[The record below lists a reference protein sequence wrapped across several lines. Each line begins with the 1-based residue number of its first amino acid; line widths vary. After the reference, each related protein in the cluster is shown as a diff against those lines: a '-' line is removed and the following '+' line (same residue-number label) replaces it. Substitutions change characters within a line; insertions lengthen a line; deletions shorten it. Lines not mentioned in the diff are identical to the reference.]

1 MVVVVVVVLT
11 TVLGAVSAPPCRR
24 SEFACAN
31 GRCVPLNRFCD
42 AANDCGDSSDEPRF
56 CTPCNRTYYGD
67 VGKTYE
73 LELHRPREDRLPFVC
88 HLTFKAGGGDLGD
101 LVQLTF
107 DSFTLGRFVSF
118 TADGC
123 PDGSLQ
129 ISEADRPIV
138 GGSWCGT
145 SWGAAL
151 YYSETHSVSLSLRLT
166 RLARDQTGY
175 NFDYRMGY
183 KMLPRDAA
191 IVRYGGAVP
200 GTLHINTSTPAPLV
214 TPVSAPTST
223 PEITSTNSPQYDL
236 GDLMAGTYCSRLY
249 TDCDRKNCRLQSPNF
264 PGIYPRNLTCYY
276 AVRQHDVPE
285 GKQALIA
292 VRQPKGQLV
301 AIRSQSALYGPSSQ
315 QQQHRSRELKVW
327 TECDDVQDYVTVY
340 DGYTTRDAVL
350 LKFCGGGE
358 AVPEAV
364 SSGPEIL
371 VEFTSSPYGTFLYP
385 APLQALHGF
394 QLEVQVRF
402 VDQQSPTY
410 ARNKRC
416 EFWVRGTDKG
426 VLETPQHS
434 LPRNTTC
441 LYHLQGVDTSLPP
454 SRDAFTGQTFWRR
467 GGTMYLPPPR
477 YKVWLSILK
486 FHVSS
491 TIEPQLQEEGDCASQ
506 LKVWDG
512 ALKRA
517 QESTKCNDIFCESL
531 SEKDKLARFPAVIS
545 GGTSSGAKLVVAA
558 TEALNAT
565 LLATFCKDQVP
576 RSCDHTLLA
585 NRTRAP
591 RPCSLAESFLSS
603 GDSLTLE
610 LRLAESTALRP
621 VSFRALYEFVDLH
634 QDGEQYGSGPCSRK
648 FVSRSQGPVPEV
660 PQKFQAPR
668 NVFLYG
674 RGGSPNMSC
683 TYRFEAQR
691 GERVKLRVTRLQ
703 TGGRSCLN
711 ARQPDLGR
719 LLCHANCTASLR
731 VLEQP
736 WADTPPLARDCLC
749 ASSDELLPFT
759 FVSTAHV
766 VELRFVVTG
775 MNSSDDFNNFNFE
788 GSWEFIRTPVCARKQ
803 RLSGASGE
811 IRFRS
816 PSRTPDEVNCEN
828 HPWLIE
834 PGAGR
839 FLYVKLRGIS
849 LQQQADNA
857 TARRTEQLQDQLSL
871 CGTRNR
877 IALHSGGSVHVVV
890 CPQPPSSQRHHV
902 VEVFSEGWVISS
914 TKLVHQPV
922 LSALPYSEQYTAEQ
936 SRSVIVEFLAHE
948 AGSYSLTWL
957 ELARRRSVLPPAG
970 FVMEDCPHRC
980 PELDACINSSLWCDG
995 VAHCP
1000 SGFDEAAKHCSF
1012 ILQLPLL
1019 YLALGAAGILVI
1031 CCSLGLVACS
1041 ACRRRRR
1048 SKLHRRIK
1056 SLPPDTAAI
1065 GKEVIC

>member
-1 MVVVVVVVLT
+1 M
-11 TVLGAVSAPPCRR
+11 
-24 SEFACAN
+24 
-31 GRCVPLNRFCD
+31 
-42 AANDCGDSSDEPRF
+42 
-56 CTPCNRTYYGD
+56 
-67 VGKTYE
+67 
-73 LELHRPREDRLPFVC
+73 
-88 HLTFKAGGGDLGD
+88 
-101 LVQLTF
+101 TF
-107 DSFTLGRFVSF
+107 DSFTLGRFLSF

-129 ISEADRPIV
+129 ISEADRPVV

-145 SWGAAL
+145 LWGAAL
-151 YYSETHSVSLSLRLT
+151 YYSETRTVSLSLRLM

-183 KMLPRDAA
+183 KMLRRDMA
-191 IVRYGGAVP
+191 IVRYGGSVP
-200 GTLHINTSTPAPLV
+200 GQNTQFHLLFCAGTLQSATHVNTSTAVPLMPPASAPVLTV
-214 TPVSAPTST
+214 TPVPEVTTT
-223 PEITSTNSPQYDL
+223 PPPQYYL
-236 GDLMAGTYCSRLY
+236 GDLMAGTYCSRLF
-249 TDCDRKNCRLQSPNF
+249 TDCDRKLCRLQSPNF

-315 QQQHRSRELKVW
+315 QQQQHRSRELKVW
-327 TECDDVQDYVTVY
+327 SECDDVQDYVTVY
-340 DGYTTRDAVL
+340 DGYTTRDPVL

-358 AVPEAV
+358 PVPEAV

-371 VEFTSSPYGTFLYP
+371 VEFTSSPYGTFVYP

-402 VDQQSPTY
+402 VDQHSPTF

-416 EFWVRGTDKG
+416 DFSVRGTNRG
-426 VLETPQHS
+426 TLETPQHS

-441 LYHLQGVDTSLPP
+441 LYHLQGADTTVPADMFP
-454 SRDAFTGQTFWRR
+454 AFWR
-467 GGTMYLPPPR
+467 MPPPPR

-491 TIEPQLQEEGDCASQ
+491 TIDPQLQEEEGCASQ

-512 ALKRA
+512 AFKSA
-517 QESTKCNDIFCESL
+517 QGSTKCNDIFCG
-531 SEKDKLARFPAVIS
+531 KDKMTRYPAVVTGS
-545 GGTSSGAKLVVAA
+545 RLHVST
-558 TEALNAT
+558 TEAANAT

-576 RSCDHTLLA
+576 RSCDHALLT
-585 NRTRAP
+585 NSTRST

-610 LRLAESTALRP
+610 LRIAESTALRP

-634 QDGEQYGSGPCSRK
+634 QDGEQYGTGPCSRK
-648 FVSRSQGPVPEV
+648 FVSRSQGPISDR
-660 PQKFQAPR
+660 PQNFQSPK

-674 RGGSPNMSC
+674 RGGSQNISC
-683 TYRFEAQR
+683 TYRFVAQR
-691 GERVKLRVTRLQ
+691 GERVKIRITQLQ
-703 TGGRSCLN
+703 TGGRRCVN
-711 ARQPDLGR
+711 VQQPDLGR
-719 LLCHANCTASLR
+719 FQCDANCTASLR
-731 VLEQP
+731 VYEQP
-736 WADTPPLARDCLC
+736 WTDTPSLARDCLC
-749 ASSDELLPFT
+749 SPSDGLLPFT
-759 FVSTAHV
+759 FVSTAHI
-766 VELRFVVTG
+766 VEVRFVVTG
-775 MNSSDDFNNFNFE
+775 MNASDDFNNFSFE

-811 IRFRS
+811 IKFRS
-816 PSRTPDEVNCEN
+816 PSRTPEEVNCEN

-834 PGAGR
+834 PRPGR
-839 FLYVKLRGIS
+839 YLYVKISGVS
-849 LQQQADNA
+849 LQQQPVTPETRNL
-857 TARRTEQLQDQLSL
+857 TTEQLQKQQQLL

-877 IALHSGGSVHVVV
+877 IELHSGGSVHVVV
-890 CPQPPSSQRHHV
+890 CPQPPTSQRHHV

-922 LSALPYSEQYTAEQ
+922 LSALPSSEQQAAEQ

-948 AGSYSLTWL
+948 PGSYSLTWL
-957 ELARRRSVLPPAG
+957 EIARRRSVLPPAG
-970 FVMEDCPHRC
+970 YIMEDCVHRC

-1000 SGFDEAAKHCSF
+1000 SAPVEDKGARNITVALRVCPRTPRQSARKLFADTAT
-1012 ILQLPLL
+1012 ILC
-1019 YLALGAAGILVI
+1019 AT
-1031 CCSLGLVACS
+1031 
-1041 ACRRRRR
+1041 RR
-1048 SKLHRRIK
+1048 SI
-1056 SLPPDTAAI
+1056 A
-1065 GKEVIC
+1065 

>member
-1 MVVVVVVVLT
+1 
-11 TVLGAVSAPPCRR
+11 
-24 SEFACAN
+24 
-31 GRCVPLNRFCD
+31 
-42 AANDCGDSSDEPRF
+42 
-56 CTPCNRTYYGD
+56 
-67 VGKTYE
+67 
-73 LELHRPREDRLPFVC
+73 
-88 HLTFKAGGGDLGD
+88 
-101 LVQLTF
+101 LTF
-107 DSFTLGRFVSF
+107 DSFTLGRFISF

-129 ISEADRPIV
+129 ITEADRPVV

-151 YYSETHSVSLSLRLT
+151 YYSETRTVSLSLRLM

-183 KMLPRDAA
+183 KMLPRDMA
-191 IVRYGGAVP
+191 IVRYGGSLP
-200 GTLHINTSTPAPLV
+200 GSLHTGVYMNTSTAPPPTPPASASTLTAPPVPDVNPTPL
-214 TPVSAPTST
+214 PL
-223 PEITSTNSPQYDL
+223 YDL
-236 GDLMAGTYCSRLY
+236 GDLMAGTYCSRLF
-249 TDCDRKNCRLQSPNF
+249 TDCDRKACRLQSPNF

-276 AVRQHDVPE
+276 AVRQHEVPE

-327 TECDDVQDYVTVY
+327 SECDDVQDYVTVY
-340 DGYTTRDAVL
+340 DGYTTRDAIL

-358 AVPEAV
+358 PVPEAV
-364 SSGPEIL
+364 SSGPELL
-371 VEFTSSPYGTFLYP
+371 VEFTSSPYGTFVYP
-385 APLQALHGF
+385 APPQALHGF

-416 EFWVRGTDKG
+416 EFWVRGTNKG
-426 VLETPQHS
+426 TLETPQHS

-441 LYHLQGVDTSLPP
+441 LYHLQGADASVQPPPRPADMFTSHQNQ
-454 SRDAFTGQTFWRR
+454 AIWR
-467 GGTMYLPPPR
+467 LPPPR

-491 TIEPQLQEEGDCASQ
+491 TIDPQLQEEEECASQ

-512 ALKRA
+512 AFRRVPDSA
-517 QESTKCNDIFCESL
+517 KCNEIFCSGPV
-531 SEKDKLARFPAVIS
+531 SGKDKMARYPAVIS
-545 GGTSSGAKLVVAA
+545 GGSSGVPLIVTA
-558 TEALNAT
+558 TESANAT

-585 NRTRAP
+585 NNTRLP

-610 LRLAESTALRP
+610 LRLTESTALRP

-634 QDGEQYGSGPCSRK
+634 QDGEEYGKGPCSRK
-648 FVSRSQGPVPEV
+648 FVSRSQGPIQER
-660 PQKFQAPR
+660 PQNFRAPK

-683 TYRFEAQR
+683 TFRFEAQR
-691 GERVKLRVTRLQ
+691 GERVKLRITQLQ
-703 TGGRSCLN
+703 TGGRRCVN
-711 ARQPDLGR
+711 AQQPDLGR
-719 LLCHANCTASLR
+719 LQCDVNCTASLR
-731 VLEQP
+731 LYEHP
-736 WADTPPLARDCLC
+736 WRDTPPLARDCLC
-749 ASSDELLPFT
+749 SSPGDLMPFT

-775 MNSSDDFNNFNFE
+775 MNSTDDFNNFSFE

-811 IRFRS
+811 ILFRS
-816 PSRTPDEVNCEN
+816 PSRTPEEVNCEN

-839 FLYVKLRGIS
+839 YLYIKLRGVS
-849 LQQQADNA
+849 LQQQRLTPEAGNL
-857 TARRTEQLQDQLSL
+857 TKEELQRQQEAL

-877 IALHSGGSVHVVV
+877 ISLHSGGSVHVVV

-922 LSALPYSEQYTAEQ
+922 LSTLPSLEQRAAEQ
-936 SRSVIVEFLAHE
+936 SRSVVVEFLAHE

-970 FVMEDCPHRC
+970 YIMEDCVHRC

-995 VAHCP
+995 VSHCP
-1000 SGFDEAAKHCSF
+1000 SGYDEAAKHCSF

-1019 YLALGAAGILVI
+1019 YLALGAAGILAI
-1031 CCSLGLVACS
+1031 CCSLCLITCS

-1048 SKLHRRIK
+1048 SRHHRRIK
-1056 SLPPDTAAI
+1056 SLPSEASTI